1 MKRPFPLGHQTLRR
15 AFGLVA
21 LGLVAAS
28 VARSGGPVQGPATNV
43 PANPSRLGAVGLA
56 AFTNLADLPFLREG
70 VATRQFAAYDRAGD
84 NYDHE
89 FRYRIY
95 SRR

>member
-15 AFGLVA
+15 AFRLVA
-21 LGLVAAS
+21 LGLIAVS
-28 VARSGGPVQGPATNV
+28 VARSADPVQGPPTNIPV
-43 PANPSRLGAVGLA
+43 NPSRLGAVGMA
-56 AFTNLADLPFLREG
+56 AFTNIADLPFLREG

-89 FRYRIY
+89 FRYWIY

>member
-1 MKRPFPLGHQTLRR
+1 MKRPFRLDHGALRR
-15 AFGLVA
+15 AFRLVA
-21 LGLVAAS
+21 LALIAAS
-28 VARSGGPVQGPATNV
+28 VARSAGSVQGPPTDI
-43 PANPSRLGAVGLA
+43 PANPSRLGAVGMA
-56 AFTNLADLPFLREG
+56 AFTNIADLPFLREG

-89 FRYRIY
+89 FRYWIY

>member
-1 MKRPFPLGHQTLRR
+1 MKRPLRLDHGALRR
-15 AFGLVA
+15 AFRLVA
-21 LGLVAAS
+21 LGLIVAS
-28 VARSGGPVQGPATNV
+28 VARSADQIQGPPTSIPV
-43 PANPSRLGAVGLA
+43 NPSRLGALGMA
-56 AFTNLADLPFLREG
+56 AFTNIADLPFLREG

-89 FRYRIY
+89 FRYWIY

>member
-1 MKRPFPLGHQTLRR
+1 M
-15 AFGLVA
+15 A
-21 LGLVAAS
+21 LGLIATS
-28 VARSGGPVQGPATNV
+28 VARSGGPVQGPATNI
-43 PANPSRLGAVGLA
+43 PANPSRLGAVGMA
-56 AFTNLADLPFLREG
+56 AFTNMAGLPFLREG

-89 FRYRIY
+89 FHYWIY